1 MKRLHIRWAVAGA
14 IIVGLVVIYLPLIH
28 NQTVK
33 PHHVGPWVFGPLD
46 ARWTITEYADLECP
60 YCKRYMPMLKSWVQ
74 QQQNVNLQW
83 HHLPLEIHG
92 AAARNEA
99 RQVECAGKLG
109 GQEAFWYAIEQT
121 FALTSSNGQGFNGQL
136 KIAGIDQKDLLACSS
151 YDRGVAA
158 TIDQHLREAVSKGIL
173 ATPTLEI
180 RDNIS
185 GRTIK
190 IEGPAEGLTLLSA
203 IDWLAQ
209 RPEG

>member
-14 IIVGLVVIYLPLIH
+14 IIVGLVSLSMIR
-28 NQTVK
+28 NQAVK
-33 PHHVGPWVFGPLD
+33 PLHTGPWIFGPLD

-60 YCKRYMPMLKSWVQ
+60 YCKSYMPMLKSWVQ
-74 QQQNVNLQW
+74 KQKNVNLQW

-109 GQEAFWYAIEQT
+109 GREAFWYAVEQT
-121 FALTSSNGQGFNGQL
+121 FARTSSNGLGFNSQL
-136 KIAGIDQKDLLACSS
+136 KIAGIDQQDLQACSS
-151 YDRGVAA
+151 SDEGVAA
-158 TIDQHLREAVSKGIL
+158 TIDQHLREAISKGIV

-185 GRTIK
+185 GRTLK
-190 IEGPAEGLTLLSA
+190 IEGPTEGLSLLSA

-209 RPEG
+209 RPES